1 MKKKILIFFIMFL
14 CFPIITKALATNSS
28 VDYSI
33 NVNVF
38 YEDDCKDCTKLKN
51 WLIDYKKEDNRISVN
66 SFNIKSNKKL
76 SLKVRDALNI
86 KANKTPF
93 IIIGSNSFVGF
104 NDKVKDE
111 LTKAIKAY
119 EDENEYCDVVL
130 KVKTDSNV
138 KDCINMN
145 KGIYKQKSNEVII
158 KVVLMALILSAGI
171 FLFFKLKMVNLIDKK
186 NS

>member
-1 MKKKILIFFIMFL
+1 MKKKILMFFIMFL
-14 CFPIITKALATNSS
+14 CLPIITKALATNSS

-51 WLIDYKKEDNRISVN
+51 WLANYKKDDNRVNVN

-76 SLKVRDALNI
+76 SSKVRDALNI
-86 KANKTPF
+86 RNNKTPF
-93 IIIGSNSFVGF
+93 IVIGSNSFVGF

-119 EDENEYCDVVL
+119 EDEDEYCDVVL
-130 KVKTDSNV
+130 KVKTNSDV
-138 KDCINMN
+138 KDCISMN
-145 KGIYKQKSNEVII
+145 KGIYKQKNNNLMVMMVSFVSVCLVII
-158 KVVLMALILSAGI
+158 
-171 FLFFKLKMVNLIDKK
+171 LFMFSKRNKDIKK
-186 NS
+186 KAK